1 MLKINKYLSIL
12 IISLFSTAAKTAAEA
27 TTLNG
32 LQGYL
37 ASVSSYAENT
47 FILLILRI

>member
-12 IISLFSTAAKTAAEA
+12 IISLFSTAAEA